1 MIDLKEY
8 DLIQIYL
15 FFIRNVLQCTVTLD
29 LFLGILYLSCHC
41 IYIMFILVITCF
53 TTNVNHLFIILI
65 VIIINLISILI
76 LKTCPIY
83 LMERKY
89 INTSLIRSCMK
100 ICGVLFSSE
109 KRNIKDKK
117 YVTRYLDFCIDEF
130 TFEIVFFMYLLIVLK
145 IMLLIIL

>member
-76 LKTCPIY
+76 LKKCPIY
-83 LMERKY
+83 LMEQKY
-89 INTSLIRSCMK
+89 INTSYA
-100 ICGVLFSSE
+100 VSE

-145 IMLLIIL
+145 IMFLIIL

>member
-15 FFIRNVLQCTVTLD
+15 FFIRNVLQYTMSLD
-29 LFLGILYLSCHC
+29 LFLGMFYLTCHC
-41 IYIMFILVITCF
+41 IYIIFISTIICF
-53 TTNVNHLFIILI
+53 KTNINHLSIILI
-65 VIIINLISILI
+65 FITINLISIMV

-89 INTSLIRSCMK
+89 INTSLIRSFMK

-109 KRNIKDKK
+109 KKNVKDKK
-117 YVTRYLDFCIDEF
+117 YVTRYLDFCIDEY
-130 TFEIVFFMYLLIVLK
+130 TFELVFISYLLVVLK
-145 IMLLIIL
+145 IMFLIIL